1 MEVERPSYCSH
12 RRGRELIGSQV
23 GRMDGWID
31 GCLGCGLIWG
41 AVEKGAGRK
50 VGLDEEEWGLVC
62 CAAITFLHIVS
73 VMCGLATNC

>member
-1 MEVERPSYCSH
+1 
-12 RRGRELIGSQV
+12 
-23 GRMDGWID
+23 MDSWRLWVWIN
-31 GCLGCGLIWG
+31 LG